1 MQGHMTKRD
10 PRRTGI
16 PASRKGVPNPEY
28 PHGGPTKER
37 LAKAVGFYVVGDD
50 QQGTRIYHFRDTP
63 LQRLYS
69 RMGTADKS
77 EASKRQLNLEQL
89 ALQKYRN
96 HWYYAGLEASL
107 PSVDPGRTY
116 ASDPSNFSGM
126 AKSERQV
133 AHRQVCRNAYKAM
146 EKALSESMGRVK
158 GELETHKMFILLDN
172 FVCYEHDRG
181 VASGMS
187 PYLFR
192 KTIRS
197 GAAFLARHWG
207 L

>member
-1 MQGHMTKRD
+1 MIGVQVKTRN
-10 PRRTGI
+10 PRRQGI
-16 PASRKGVPNPEY
+16 PASKNGIPNPEY
-28 PHGGPTKER
+28 PHGAPTKER
-37 LAKAVGFYVVGDD
+37 LAKAVGFFVVGDD

-77 EASKRQLNLEQL
+77 EASKRQLNIEQL
-89 ALQKYRN
+89 ALQKYKS

-146 EKALSESMGRVK
+146 ERALGAMEA
-158 GELETHKMFILLDN
+158 HKMFILLDN

-181 VASGMS
+181 IASGMS

>member
-1 MQGHMTKRD
+1 MQGQMTKQNI
-10 PRRTGI
+10 RRTGI
-16 PASRKGVPNPEY
+16 RASRNGIPNPEY
-28 PHGGPTKER
+28 PHGAPTQER
-37 LAKAVGFYVVGDD
+37 IAKAGNFFVVGDD

-63 LQRLYS
+63 LNRLYS

-77 EASKRQLNLEQL
+77 EASKRQLSIEQL

-107 PSVDPGRTY
+107 SSVDPGRTY

-146 EKALSESMGRVK
+146 ERALGAMEA
-158 GELETHKMFILLDN
+158 HKMFILLDN

-181 VASGMS
+181 IASGMS

-197 GAAFLARHWG
+197 GAEFLARHWG

>member
-1 MQGHMTKRD
+1 MIGASVTRNI
-10 PRRTGI
+10 RRTGI
-16 PASRKGVPNPEY
+16 RASKGGKPNPDY
-28 PHGGPTKER
+28 PMDLYGVPTKER
-37 LAKAVGFYVVGDD
+37 LAKAAGFYVVGDD

-63 LQRLYS
+63 LNRLYS
-69 RMGTADKS
+69 RMATADKS

-107 PSVDPGRTY
+107 SSVDPGRTY

-133 AHRQVCRNAYKAM
+133 THRQACRNAYKAM
-146 EKALSESMGRVK
+146 EKALGK
-158 GELETHKMFILLDN
+158 TETHKMFILLDN

-181 VASGMS
+181 IASGMS

-192 KTIRS
+192 KKIRS